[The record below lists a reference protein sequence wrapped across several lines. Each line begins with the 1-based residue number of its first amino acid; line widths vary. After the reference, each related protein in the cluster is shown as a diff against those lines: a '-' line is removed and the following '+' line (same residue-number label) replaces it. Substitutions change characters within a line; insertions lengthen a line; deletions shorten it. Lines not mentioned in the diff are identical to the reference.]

1 MIRAGTRD
9 AARAAPPIAMGRSLA
24 TALLATLEVVEG
36 NVPHGMRFT
45 LERPVAQIGRTAAND
60 VCLLDDTVSASHAT
74 LMLRGDKWYV
84 LDHASFNGTWVDGVR
99 VHQCVLPNAC
109 ELRLGA
115 VTLHF
120 RQVPA

>member
-9 AARAAPPIAMGRSLA
+9 GARAAPPIPACRSVA
-24 TALLATLEVVEG
+24 TSLLATLDVVEG

-45 LERPVAQIGRTAAND
+45 IERPVAQLGRTVAND

-74 LMLRGDKWYV
+74 LMLRGATWHV

-99 VHQCVLPNAC
+99 VYQCALPSVC
-109 ELRLGA
+109 DLRLGG
-115 VTLHF
+115 VTLRF
-120 RQVPA
+120 RQLS